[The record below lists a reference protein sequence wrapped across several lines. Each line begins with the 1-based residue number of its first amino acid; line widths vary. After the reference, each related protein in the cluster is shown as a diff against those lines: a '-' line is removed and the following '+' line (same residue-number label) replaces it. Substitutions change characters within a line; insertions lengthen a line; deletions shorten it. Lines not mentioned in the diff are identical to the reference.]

1 MKINQLFREKPP
13 ESIVIKLLS
22 AFGLKAFDDDTF
34 FCKNDLLNKHNTID
48 ILNNL
53 KSELERFYIPC
64 KAKIY
69 LSNITCKTA
78 LTILRQ
84 FIRLYSYQLD
94 IRQKYVKYK
103 KIIFYRI
110 QPVKEENA
118 DTMCQHI
125 KFDQQTFSISF

>member
-13 ESIVIKLLS
+13 DSVMSKLLN

-34 FCKNDLLNKHNTID
+34 FCKNDLIHKHNTIAN
-48 ILNNL
+48 LNTL
-53 KSELERFYIPC
+53 KPELERYYIPC

-69 LSNITCKTA
+69 LSSITCKTA

-84 FIRLYSYQLD
+84 FIRLYSYKLD

-103 KIIFYRI
+103 KIIYYRI
-110 QPVKEENA
+110 QPFKQDDA
-118 DTMCQHI
+118 DVTCPHI
-125 KFDQQTFSISF
+125 KFDQQNFSIEF